1 MEDRK
6 EIFDNYIESYKLLNI
21 PEKREKLISSLKDL
35 IAVFNFFAESDN
47 IRLDYIRSNQ
57 TFDLNNEEDFLVA
70 SMVYLEIAKDIIGQY
85 LYHKTN

>member
-21 PEKREKLISSLKDL
+21 PKKREKLISSLKDL
-35 IAVFNFFAESDN
+35 IAIFNFFAENDN

-57 TFDLNNEEDFLVA
+57 TFDLNTEEDFLVA